1 MKKRILA
8 LMMAA
13 TIGLTGCGVSNASTE
28 NQETTAEASE
38 DTEAAGGAEGATEIL
53 LWHVM
58 SGDHLEQLNAI
69 VDGFNE
75 SQDEYYVVAES
86 QGEYDEAASKFMNMA
101 GKEGSPAIMQIGD
114 QHLQAM
120 IDTGLIE
127 NITDMTE
134 KYNYNVDELLDQ
146 VVNFYTVDDSLY
158 AMPFNSSSPVVYYNV
173 EALKKAGIDTPP
185 ETFEEYVEIAPKI
198 SESNDGMKAFS
209 ITSWGYLLDQ
219 IITNSGYMVV
229 NNDNG
234 RSARATEAAYG
245 EGMLRFY
252 SFIKDM
258 IEADGF
264 VNYGDSD
271 DNINAGFN
279 NGDIAM
285 FITTSAWATSIIDS
299 APFEVG
305 IAGIPHFK
313 DCEKQGVYAG
323 GGAFV
328 MSKDLDENIQKGAF
342 EFLRYATSSEVQATW
357 AANTGYFPVNK
368 ASYETET
375 MVKLYEESPQMK
387 VGAEQLLN
395 AKVNSVTAGP
405 LVTTLVQIR
414 NDMMA
419 GAELVFNGGDPEEAV
434 NMAVESTNQQ
444 LEAANV
450 Q

>member
-1 MKKRILA
+1 
-8 LMMAA
+8 
-13 TIGLTGCGVSNASTE
+13 
-28 NQETTAEASE
+28 
-38 DTEAAGGAEGATEIL
+38 
-53 LWHVM
+53 M
-58 SGDHLEQLNAI
+58 SGDRLEQLNAI